1 MRDLGVE
8 SCRVGC
14 FVGGS
19 CRPNGLGWR
28 NFVGLSGTEKLGLA
42 NMTHGSAA
50 RIDYLRG
57 SVGIPGSSEGLRGR
71 D

>member
-1 MRDLGVE
+1 MRELGVE

-19 CRPNGLGWR
+19 GRPNGLRWR
-28 NFVGLSGTEKLGLA
+28 NFVVVSCTEKLGLA
-42 NMTHGSAA
+42 NMINDSAA

-57 SVGIPGSSEGLRGR
+57 FGGFPGSSEGLRGR